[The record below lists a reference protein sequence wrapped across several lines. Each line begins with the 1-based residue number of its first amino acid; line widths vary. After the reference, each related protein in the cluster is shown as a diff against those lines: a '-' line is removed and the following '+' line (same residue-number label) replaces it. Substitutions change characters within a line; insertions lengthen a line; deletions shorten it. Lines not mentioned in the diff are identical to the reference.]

1 VSEKI
6 DRREFI
12 IRLGTAA
19 GASALIGIGAVL
31 LHNRKIIS
39 LSEFTNVVRKDFTVE
54 IPSSLPQMVIA
65 YGESPSKNVLAAI
78 EEINGGKGNGIKHFI
93 KKGNIVLIK
102 PNVGWDRTPEQ
113 GANTNPEVVA
123 IVIKLCLE
131 AGASKVIVTDASCNE
146 PKRTFLRSGIE
157 KAVLES
163 GGIVELPVEHKF
175 KVVPIGGT
183 VLKNWLV
190 YSTYLTVDKV
200 INIPVVKHHNLTG
213 ATLGMKNWYGILGG
227 RRNQLHQ
234 KINES
239 IVDLATFIKPTL
251 TILDGTRILMK
262 NGPQGGSLSDVK
274 VGNTIAVST
283 DPVAIDAYGALLLG
297 RRPEEIGYIALA
309 NQNKLGEIN
318 YKNLRCK
325 EINVT

>member
-1 VSEKI
+1 MSEKI